1 MAKLVVKLLVHGA
14 MITALVYMLSN
25 ATLISALLA
34 ALGIGI
40 VAYLLGDVMILP
52 FTGNT
57 VATIADAGLV
67 FLMLWIIADVTG
79 WTLSFSEILLI
90 AVLAGVFEYVYHIW
104 LLRDDA
110 GVRRQRA

>member
-1 MAKLVVKLLVHGA
+1 MAKLIVKLLVHGV

-25 ATLISALLA
+25 ATFISALLA

-40 VAYLLGDVMILP
+40 VAYLVGDVLILP
-52 FTGNT
+52 WTGNI

-67 FLMLWIIADVTG
+67 LLMLWIIADATG
-79 WTLSFSEILLI
+79 WTLSFSEIMVI
-90 AVLAGVFEYVYHIW
+90 TVLAGVFEYVYHMW

-110 GVRRQRA
+110 PVRRQRA